1 MFPLRFGTAATAI
14 ASKVFGFLI
23 SVSFCKG
30 FRGFKGDKAIFEN
43 LTRWETTSLTT
54 LNEMML
60 SCSVVFLYTP
70 FTPSLVLFASPGSF
84 SLLICCL

>member
-30 FRGFKGDKAIFEN
+30 FKGFKGDQAIFEN
-43 LTRWETTSLTT
+43 LSRWKKNL
-54 LNEMML
+54 LN
-60 SCSVVFLYTP
+60 S
-70 FTPSLVLFASPGSF
+70 
-84 SLLICCL
+84 